1 MKDVPPDIA
10 LCTCAKSGG
19 RTSHSKFQVEVLRT
33 LTKGAKIS
41 SDFQAQSCHCHVTI
55 IVLVSTTCH
64 PGRVVLLLWKC
75 GETQGVSD
83 FGWNEVEH
91 ESGSG
96 GCFPP
101 TLAQLLYEQ
110 SFISNAWCILVL
122 CLEATRLRQSER
134 PKVARHIRLLNS
146 LPVDGAQ

>member
-1 MKDVPPDIA
+1 MI
-10 LCTCAKSGG
+10 LGG
-19 RTSHSKFQVEVLRT
+19 TR
-33 LTKGAKIS
+33 
-41 SDFQAQSCHCHVTI
+41 
-55 IVLVSTTCH
+55 
-64 PGRVVLLLWKC
+64 WNMN
-75 GETQGVSD
+75 QGVVGVSR
-83 FGWNEVEH
+83 
-91 ESGSG
+91 
-96 GCFPP
+96 